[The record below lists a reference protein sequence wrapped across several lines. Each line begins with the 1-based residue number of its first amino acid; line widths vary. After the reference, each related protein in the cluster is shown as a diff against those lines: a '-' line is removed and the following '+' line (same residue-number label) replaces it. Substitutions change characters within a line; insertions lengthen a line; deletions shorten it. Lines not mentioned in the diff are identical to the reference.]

1 MTTTN
6 HVHESESPWTGMVP
20 VDDTALAVTDT
31 GGSGTPVIYL
41 NGAYASQKHW
51 RRVIADLGPGW
62 RHITYDERA
71 RGRSLRSADYSFE
84 ACVRDVDAVLAAR
97 RVDRPI
103 LVGWSYGAVVGVHW
117 TGRNPDRALGVVPVD
132 GAYPYDLFGSGRM
145 TRDDVRRLFRRM
157 GWAFPVAR
165 PLGLAARMSAGQ
177 HAEVNIELNEI
188 VAGIEPVLD
197 SLTVPAR
204 WVVASGGN
212 LGGEAD
218 EMAEQRANLGPVLAR
233 NPHIEVHATVASNH
247 SKVLSKD
254 SRSIADAVREVVALS
269 SERR

>member
-1 MTTTN
+1 MTKTN
-6 HVHESESPWTGMVP
+6 DPHASPSPWTGGVP
-20 VDDTALAVTDT
+20 VDDTTLAVTDT
-31 GGSGTPVIYL
+31 GGSGTPVLYL
-41 NGAYASQKHW
+41 NGSYASQKHW
-51 RRVIADLGPGW
+51 RRVIAELGPGW
-62 RHITYDERA
+62 RHLTFDERA
-71 RGRSLRSADYSFE
+71 RGRSRRSADYSFE
-84 ACVRDVDAVLAAR
+84 ACVHDVGAVLAAR
-97 RVDRPI
+97 GVDRPV

-117 TGRNPDRALGVVPVD
+117 ASRYPDRALGVVPVD

-165 PLGLAARMSAGQ
+165 PLGLAARMSARQ
-177 HAEVNIELNEI
+177 HAEINIELNEV
-188 VAGIEPVLD
+188 VAEIEPVLD
-197 SLTVPAR
+197 GLTVPAR

-218 EMAEQRANLGPVLAR
+218 EMAEQRANLGPALAR
-233 NPHIEVHATVASNH
+233 NPGIEVHATVASNH

-254 SRSIADAVREVVALS
+254 FRAVADAVRAVVALS